1 MRLVPMRLSRWN
13 GVEGTGV
20 TRMGHLKLTN
30 EPGRDAEREPRDVL
44 RFPAQAVSRIGR
56 YEPRGHDPVIAGV
69 EHTLDHM
76 GKKLQEL
83 RLLLDPG
90 DPDRPR
96 AA

>member
-1 MRLVPMRLSRWN
+1 
-13 GVEGTGV
+13 
-20 TRMGHLKLTN
+20 MGHLKLTN

-56 YEPRGHDPVIAGV
+56 YEPRGNDPVIAGV